1 MGSRQPKE
9 EVEQVATA
17 IRQHVHQGARYKDIL
32 LLLGDVD
39 SYKLQIGK
47 IFDKY
52 DIPYYFGKAEEMS
65 HHPLVHFVESLERL
79 RRYRFRAEDLLNL
92 LKSGLYASFS
102 QEELDLFESYV
113 LLLISRGRSLFEGF
127 FGQWQ
132 SRL

>member
-1 MGSRQPKE
+1 M
-9 EVEQVATA
+9 EQVATA

-92 LKSGLYASFS
+92 LKSGLYASIS
-102 QEELDLFESYV
+102 QKELDLFESYI
-113 LLLISRGRSLFEGF
+113 LLRI
-127 FGQWQ
+127 
-132 SRL
+132 